1 MTGIAGDQR
10 PGTASEEV
18 LSAAQLR
25 ALIDA
30 GRLLVADLDLDLVLD
45 RLLETAQRITGARY
59 AALGVLDA
67 ERREL
72 ARFVTRGMTAEVE
85 TRIGEL
91 PRGRGVLGILVTHPI
106 PLRLANIADHQGGFG
121 FPDGHPP
128 MTSFLGVPI
137 FTQGEAWGNL
147 YLTEKAGGIDF
158 DESDEE
164 SAVTLA
170 RWAGIAVAH
179 AERVEAD
186 RLRTTIA
193 AAETERRRWAREL
206 HDETLQRLGALRV
219 MLAGASRAK
228 DADSMRKA
236 LETAGEHVT
245 DDIEALRSIITEL
258 RPSTLDALGLLPALA
273 TLAQRTKAVA
283 GLEVTTELDLDDQ
296 AGGRRLDPDLETA
309 VYRVVQESLTNVVRH
324 AAAQHVRLRVF
335 SSGRELHIQVTDDG
349 EGFATDARPAGFGIV
364 GMRERVELAGGSL
377 TISASIDG
385 TTVDARIPVVWA
397 DEPANGAPTG

>member
-1 MTGIAGDQR
+1 MTEIAGDQR
-10 PGTASEEV
+10 PGTSSAEV
-18 LSAAQLR
+18 LSAEQLR
-25 ALIDA
+25 VLIDA
-30 GRLLVADLDLDLVLD
+30 GRLLVADLDLERVLD

-72 ARFVTRGMTAEVE
+72 ARFLTRGMTAETE
-85 TRIGEL
+85 RQIGVL
-91 PRGRGVLGILVTHPI
+91 PRGQGVLGLLVADPR
-106 PLRLANIADHQGGFG
+106 PLRLSDIGAHPGAFG
-121 FPDGHPP
+121 FPEGHPP
-128 MTSFLGVPI
+128 MASFLGVPI
-137 FTQGEAWGNL
+137 FTHGEAWGNL
-147 YLTEKAGGIDF
+147 YLTEKACGGDF
-158 DESDEE
+158 DEADEE

-219 MLAGASRAK
+219 MLAGASRSQ
-228 DADSMRKA
+228 DAESMRHA
-236 LETAGEHVT
+236 LEVAGESVT

-258 RPSTLDALGLLPALA
+258 RPSTLDALGLVPALA
-273 TLAQRTKAVA
+273 TLAQRTQAVA
-283 GLEVTTELDLDDQ
+283 GIDVTTAFEFEQQTGD
-296 AGGRRLDPDLETA
+296 RRLDPDLETA
-309 VYRVVQESLTNVVRH
+309 VYRVVQESLNNVVRH
-324 AAAQHVRLRVF
+324 AAAQNVLLRVTGD
-335 SSGRELHIQVTDDG
+335 GRELHIQVADDG
-349 EGFATDARPAGFGIV
+349 EGFATDRQTGGFGIV

-377 TISASIDG
+377 SITASVDG

-397 DEPANGAPTG
+397 QPPGA